1 MDDYTLTGS
10 YTLPSLGKIY
20 STSVNPNIKLRSM
33 TVAEEMKRLNSSDR
47 PYKNIADIIDD
58 CLIDKPGISAYD
70 MCLGDFQFLLHRLR
84 VVTYGSK
91 YKLSSKC
98 PHCGFENVGEIDL
111 NDMSVSSYTE
121 DVNKYFEIELPVTK
135 KHLKLRMQTPRI
147 LDDISVRV
155 KEITS
160 KRKSSSKDSAFLLNI
175 ESVIELVDGEKLDM
189 FKKSDFVKQLPMAD
203 TNYIIAAITKVN
215 EVIGLD
221 TSLYMTC
228 DLCGL
233 EYESPFRVTPEFF
246 RPTVDI

>member
-1 MDDYTLTGS
+1 MDYTLTGT

-20 STSVNPNIKLRSM
+20 NVDVNPNIKIRSM
-33 TVAEEMKRLNSSDR
+33 TVSEEMKRLNSSDR

-121 DVNKYFEIELPVTK
+121 EINKYFEFELPISKNTIR
-135 KHLKLRMQTPRI
+135 LRMQTPRM
-147 LDDISVRV
+147 LDDINIRT

-175 ESVIELVDGEKLDM
+175 ESVIDLVDGIKLDI
-189 FKKSDFVKQLPMAD
+189 FKKQDFVKQLPMAD
-203 TNYIIAAITKVN
+203 INYILANVN
-215 EVIGLD
+215 KLNELIGLD
-221 TSLYMTC
+221 VTLNNTC
-228 DLCGL
+228 DFCGL
-233 EYESPFRVTPEFF
+233 DYDSPFRVTPEFF
-246 RPTVDI
+246 RPSLDI

>member
-1 MDDYTLTGS
+1 MDYTLTGN

-20 STSVNPNIKLRSM
+20 NVDVNPNIKIRSM
-33 TVAEEMKRLNSSDR
+33 TVSEEMKRLNSSDR

-111 NDMSVSSYTE
+111 NDMSVSSYTD
-121 DVNKYFEIELPVTK
+121 DVNKYFEFELPISKNTIR
-135 KHLKLRMQTPRI
+135 LRMQTPRM
-147 LDDISVRV
+147 LDDINIRT

-175 ESVIELVDGEKLDM
+175 ESVIDLVDGMKLDI
-189 FKKSDFVKQLPMAD
+189 FKKQDFVKQLPMAD
-203 TNYIIAAITKVN
+203 INYILANVN
-215 EVIGLD
+215 KLNELIGLD
-221 TSLYMTC
+221 VTLNNTC
-228 DLCGL
+228 DFCGL
-233 EYESPFRVTPEFF
+233 DYDSPFRVTPEFF
-246 RPTVDI
+246 RPSLDI

>member
-1 MDDYTLTGS
+1 MDYTLTGT

-20 STSVNPNIKLRSM
+20 NVDVNPNIKIRSM
-33 TVAEEMKRLNSSDR
+33 TVSEEMKRLNSSDR

-111 NDMSVSSYTE
+111 NDMSVSSYT
-121 DVNKYFEIELPVTK
+121 DGINKYFEFELPISKNTIR
-135 KHLKLRMQTPRI
+135 LRMQTPRM
-147 LDDISVRV
+147 LDDINIRT

-175 ESVIELVDGEKLDM
+175 ESVIDLVDGIKLDI
-189 FKKSDFVKQLPMAD
+189 FKKQDFVKQLPMAD
-203 TNYIIAAITKVN
+203 INYILANVN
-215 EVIGLD
+215 KLNELIGLD
-221 TSLYMTC
+221 VTLNNTC
-228 DLCGL
+228 DFCGL
-233 EYESPFRVTPEFF
+233 DYDSPFCVTPEFF
-246 RPTVDI
+246 RPSLDI

>member
-20 STSVNPNIKLRSM
+20 NTSVNPNIKLRSM